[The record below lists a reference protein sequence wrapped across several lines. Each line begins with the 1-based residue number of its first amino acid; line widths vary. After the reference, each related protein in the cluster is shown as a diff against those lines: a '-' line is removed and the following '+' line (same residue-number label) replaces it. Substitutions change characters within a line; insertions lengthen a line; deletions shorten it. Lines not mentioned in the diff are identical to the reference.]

1 MFIPYEEFCRRA
13 DAVRAEIAAACARA
27 GRSPEEV
34 GLLAVTKNHPP
45 AAAEYAARYGLP
57 AVGENRVQEGVDKR
71 ASTSAEVRWELIGH
85 LQSNKAKLA
94 VVNFDRVQTVDSEKL
109 LRLLDRA
116 AGEAGK
122 VLPVLLQVNAG
133 RDPAKFGVELEDTPR
148 LLDTG
153 LAQSHLRV
161 EGLMTIAPLSD
172 DTTVATRT
180 FTTLRELRDRL
191 AVETGAKL
199 RELSMGMS
207 GDFADA
213 IAAGSTL
220 VRVGT
225 ALYGVP
231 RSLTLIFAR
240 ESREATRIRK
250 ADLRNP
256 VQRKRSQQ
264 RMA

>member
-1 MFIPYEEFCRRA
+1 MFLPYEDFCRRA

-27 GRSPEEV
+27 GRNPAEV

-71 ASTSAEVRWELIGH
+71 AQTTAKVRWELIGH

-94 VVNFDRVQTVDSEKL
+94 ATHFDRIQSVDSEKL

-116 AGEAGK
+116 AAEAGRI
-122 VLPVLLQVNAG
+122 LPVLLQVNAG
-133 RDPAKFGVELEDTPR
+133 RDPAKFGAELEDTPR
-148 LLDTG
+148 LLETA

-172 DTTVATRT
+172 DSTVAVRT

-191 AVETGAKL
+191 TGETGAPL

-213 IAAGSTL
+213 IAAGSTQ
-220 VRVGT
+220 VRIGT
-225 ALYGVP
+225 ALFGERDV
-231 RSLTLIFAR
+231 
-240 ESREATRIRK
+240 ES
-250 ADLRNP
+250 
-256 VQRKRSQQ
+256 SH
-264 RMA
+264 M